1 MMAQPTNLGALIAP
15 GYKPDAVALIDLGGE
30 TGPREITYAALDAEA
45 SGVARALLAR
55 GLVAGER
62 VAILSANRMEF
73 LAAYLGIMRAGLV
86 AVPVNYR
93 LPAAIVDFILQDS
106 NARLMFCDGPR
117 RAALS
122 GALSGALPTVEF
134 GSAGADGFE
143 RFLDRGE
150 CVPATPAEDQAAVFL
165 YTSGSTGR
173 PKGVKL
179 SHASYLW
186 TVHRRI
192 AATDYG
198 RHRFLVAAPLY
209 HMNALNTVKL
219 ALAGHGS
226 IVLLPQFSAP
236 GYLDAIQRYRCTWL
250 TTIPTMVA
258 LLAREQ
264 ALLAHAD
271 LSCVEMLRMGS
282 EPLTQRIIDSARAIF
297 PHAAI
302 GNGYGTTE
310 TGALV
315 FGPHPDGLPQSLLSV
330 GYPHPAV
337 QLRLAQGDNRHADEG
352 VLQVKSPALMLGYHG
367 LPDLSAAVMTEDGFY
382 VTGDVMRRD
391 ENGFHYFIG
400 RADDMFVCGGEN
412 IYPGDVEKMLERHPA
427 IQQACIVPLA
437 DALKGMKP
445 VALIVPHPGAT
456 LTEQEIKDYA
466 LANGPAYQHPRA
478 VRFIDEMPIGSTG
491 KVDRKAAAQL
501 AAGMAA
507 VSQEAE
513 RQGRVDDASPFE
525 SIHPQP
531 E

>member
-1 MMAQPTNLGALIAP
+1 MTARATNLGALIAS
-15 GYKPDAVALIDLGGE
+15 GHQRDAIALVDLGAE
-30 TGPREITYAALDAEA
+30 AGPREYTYAELDATA
-45 SGVARALLAR
+45 AGVARGLLAR
-55 GLVAGER
+55 GLATGER

-93 LPAAIVDFILQDS
+93 LPPATVDFILQDS
-106 NARLMFCDGPR
+106 GARLVFCDSQR
-117 RAALS
+117 CAAFS
-122 GALSGALPTVEF
+122 VALPVVDFDSF
-134 GSAGADGFE
+134 GANGFAH
-143 RFLDRGE
+143 FLDRGD
-150 CVPATPAEDQAAVFL
+150 CAPATPVQDQTAVFL

-179 SHASYLW
+179 THAGYLW
-186 TVHRRI
+186 TVYQRI

-198 RHRFLVAAPLY
+198 RHRFLVAAPMY

-219 ALAGHGS
+219 ALGGQGR
-226 IVLLPQFSAP
+226 IVLMPQFSAP

-282 EPLTQRIIDSARAIF
+282 EPLTQRVIDSARALF
-297 PHAAI
+297 PRALI

-315 FGPHPDGLPQSLLSV
+315 FGQHPGGLPQPLLSV

-337 QLRLAQGDNRHADEG
+337 QLRLVDGANRNADEG
-352 VLQVKSPALMLGYHG
+352 VLQVKSPALMSGYHG
-367 LPDLSAAVMTEDGFY
+367 LPELSASVMTEDGFY
-382 VTGDVMRRD
+382 ITGDVMRRD
-391 ENGFHYFIG
+391 GNGFHYFIG

-412 IYPGDVEKMLERHPA
+412 IYPGEIEKMLERHPA
-427 IQQACIVPLA
+427 IQQACVVPLA
-437 DALKGMKP
+437 DSLKGMKP
-445 VALIVPHPGAT
+445 VALVVPRPGAS
-456 LTEQEIKDYA
+456 LSEQEVRDHA

-478 VRFIDEMPIGSTG
+478 VRFVDEMPISGTG
-491 KVDRKAAAQL
+491 KVDRKAAARL
-501 AAGMAA
+501 AASM
-507 VSQEAE
+507 VTSLQ
-513 RQGRVDDASPFE
+513 
-525 SIHPQP
+525 
-531 E
+531 